1 MEPTLTSSPT
11 PGPYAGWTREAL
23 IQRLEQL
30 EQGSTGAAPAST
42 TTPTV
47 TTPQAQ
53 IAAPQETIQTPSTL
67 SKSFDFTRH
76 ARRKIAIKFCYSG
89 WEYGGLAFQSGPT
102 PLPTVENVMFDA
114 MAKARLVD
122 PESGFE
128 GCEWDRCGRTDR
140 GVSAGGQVV
149 SLWVRSALGID
160 QIEGACSPPAASPTT
175 TTTTAKEEFDYVYTM
190 NRILPPTIRVI
201 AWSPVSATF
210 SARFSCRYRHYKYF
224 FLSDNLSIPLMQDAA
239 DRLIG
244 EHDFRNMCKID
255 PAKQITVFKR
265 RVISAHLEQLD
276 NGLYVFNLVGSAFLY
291 HQVRNIMAV
300 LFMVGSGL
308 ENPSIVTKLMNIEDG
323 DEPMREGDKADEQ
336 GQAYP
341 TLPRRPEYQM
351 ADGLPLMLWECGY
364 DPSELSWRTC
374 GSVNGE
380 TNPDLFNQMQAIHS
394 RSRILAALD
403 QHFALSVA
411 AHHAKP
417 PSPFPLVNGLADL
430 PRDGQPLL
438 YPLGGG
444 TFRRVLKYVP
454 VLERNRG
461 TPAEE
466 QNERWRRNK
475 ASRKLEESS

>member
-11 PGPYAGWTREAL
+11 HGLYAGWTREAL

-30 EQGSTGAAPAST
+30 EQASGVTPGSTPPAVTPPAP
-42 TTPTV
+42 
-47 TTPQAQ
+47 
-53 IAAPQETIQTPSTL
+53 IAAPHAAIPTPSTP

-122 PESGFE
+122 PEAGFE

-149 SLWVRSALGID
+149 SLWIRSALGVD
-160 QIEGACSPPAASPTT
+160 QIEGASSPPSASPTT
-175 TTTTAKEEFDYVYTM
+175 MTTTAKEEFDYVYTM

-201 AWSPVSATF
+201 AWSPVASTF
-210 SARFSCRYRHYKYF
+210 SARFSCRYRHYKYLF
-224 FLSDNLSIPLMQDAA
+224 APDNLSIPLMQDAA
-239 DRLIG
+239 SRLVG

-276 NGLYVFNLVGSAFLY
+276 DGLYVFNLVGSAFLY

-308 ENPSIVTKLMNIEDG
+308 EKPSIVTKLMNVEDG
-323 DEPMREGDKADEQ
+323 DEPMREEDRADEE
-336 GQAYP
+336 GQAYLA
-341 TLPRRPEYQM
+341 LPRRPDYQM

-380 TNPDLFNQMQAIHS
+380 TNPDLYNQMQAIHS

-417 PSPFPLVNGLADL
+417 LSPFPLANGLADL

-444 TFRRVLKYVP
+444 TFKRVLKYVP
-454 VLERNRG
+454 VMQRKRG

-475 ASRKLEESS
+475 GSRKLDESS